1 MEQHPPGHFRR
12 PSSAARIGEPSFPR
26 TTAPRATQPPDSA
39 RVEDARGA
47 CDSGRLLPLPLR
59 AGPSTVRQGWREP
72 RLEHG
77 RQGPTPES
85 AREGFAVRRTAFG
98 AGGTDGFLVSA
109 GRRKRT
115 HARTTPRNARLGRGA
130 PERPGAVAQSSLP
143 RSTPGPSTFHQ
154 RRRIA
159 RLTRDDLHDSA
170 WGGDGGAPFP
180 WLGRW
185 RNLIG
190 GFRQSLPANGRQQ
203 PVVHGGSRPLH
214 DWLLAAAR
222 AWPSAGE
229 CFLEKNATGRRGWTE
244 HAVPPRYPS
253 TSPRKPLTR
262 STALAVPPST

>member
-1 MEQHPPGHFRR
+1 VRFVSLLRRNPLAGGRVEYWAPGWMGGSGMLRERGILFLSLGGH
-12 PSSAARIGEPSFPR
+12 GC
-26 TTAPRATQPPDSA
+26 A
-39 RVEDARGA
+39 RV
-47 CDSGRLLPLPLR
+47 
-59 AGPSTVRQGWREP
+59 
-72 RLEHG
+72 
-77 RQGPTPES
+77 
-85 AREGFAVRRTAFG
+85 
-98 AGGTDGFLVSA
+98 GG
-109 GRRKRT
+109 
-115 HARTTPRNARLGRGA
+115 
-130 PERPGAVAQSSLP
+130 
-143 RSTPGPSTFHQ
+143 
-154 RRRIA
+154 
-159 RLTRDDLHDSA
+159 
-170 WGGDGGAPFP
+170 GGDGRAPFP

>member
-1 MEQHPPGHFRR
+1 MLAI
-12 PSSAARIGEPSFPR
+12 AAGSCHCHCGPDPARCVKAGES
-26 TTAPRATQPPDSA
+26 
-39 RVEDARGA
+39 RGSNTGA
-47 CDSGRLLPLPLR
+47 KGRLRSRPAKALR
-59 AGPSTVRQGWREP
+59 CGGQHSGPEGRMDSSSPPAGGSGHTHAQHHGMLGSGGVPRSGPERWRS
-72 RLEHG
+72 RRSH
-77 RQGPTPES
+77 
-85 AREGFAVRRTAFG
+85 AVRPAQARSTSG
-98 AGGTDGFLVSA
+98 AGSRGSPATICTTLHGGGT
-109 GRRKRT
+109 
-115 HARTTPRNARLGRGA
+115 
-130 PERPGAVAQSSLP
+130 
-143 RSTPGPSTFHQ
+143 
-154 RRRIA
+154 
-159 RLTRDDLHDSA
+159 
-170 WGGDGGAPFP
+170 GGDGRAPFP